1 MIAGKKIIIV
11 GGGTAAWIS
20 AFMFKSLGNCQDISV
35 IEPEINQPIGV
46 GESTTPHFW
55 FFLNRWCPYFDEKDF
70 IKKTGSTLK
79 FGVVHENWTDDG
91 SRFLNPI
98 DSLGRINK
106 ESFPTDFDYVRSY
119 CVANGLDPAVGYEA
133 DVIKD
138 GLVPFE
144 ATKNGNFS
152 QKGNYAY
159 HLNIDNTLTYFKVIG
174 QKIGIKLIKS
184 GVSRVNSSEGIDSL
198 LLENGETIQGDF
210 FVDCTGTKRILMNAL
225 HSPFIL
231 YKELPLDSAII
242 FKKRQETEIRNYTL
256 AKATLDGWQWEIPV
270 KNEIHCGY
278 LYASDLVDESSLQEK
293 FGPNSKLL
301 KFQSG
306 RTKKF
311 LNKNVISIGL
321 SSGFVEPL
329 EATSLHAS
337 LVQLNVFLSEYFRP
351 DFNYKN
357 IVLEEKYN
365 SRMGKFWDSIRDWI
379 RMHYF
384 TSRQDSLFW
393 KEVQGLDL
401 SLALEEKMEIFKLRM
416 PRESDCQPDEIY
428 QNSLTFHVLNGMNLL
443 NPKIAERELDFYGL
457 KETAVS
463 RLLGIRKDCQNFTKN
478 FVSHKY
484 YLENI

>member
-1 MIAGKKIIIV
+1 MIGKKIIIV

-20 AFMFKSLGNCQDISV
+20 AFMFKSLGNCSDVTV
-35 IEPEINQPIGV
+35 IEPEVNQPIGV

-79 FGVVHENWTDDG
+79 FGVVHEDWLGDG
-91 SRFLNPI
+91 KQFLNPI

-106 ESFPTDFDYVRSY
+106 ENFPTDFDYVRSY
-119 CVANGLDPAVGYEA
+119 CVANNLDPAVGYESLM
-133 DVIKD
+133 IRE
-138 GLVPFE
+138 GLAPFE
-144 ATKNGNFS
+144 RLNGDLI

-159 HLNIDNTLTYFKVIG
+159 HLNIDNTLIYFKIVA
-174 QKIGIKLIKS
+174 QKIGIKSIKS
-184 GVSRVNSSEGIDSL
+184 GVSQINRSEGIDSL
-198 LLENGETIQGDF
+198 VLENGEAVNGDF
-210 FVDCTGTKRILMNAL
+210 FVDCTGSKRILMNSL
-225 HSPFIL
+225 NTSVVL

-242 FKKRQETEIRNYTL
+242 FKKSQEEQIRNYTL
-256 AKATLDGWQWEIPV
+256 AKATTDGWQWEIPV
-270 KNEIHCGY
+270 KDEIHCGY
-278 LYASDLVDESSLQEK
+278 LYASDLVNEDELQER
-293 FGPNSKLL
+293 FGSGSKML

-306 RTKKF
+306 RSKKF
-311 LNKNVISIGL
+311 LVKNVLSVGL

-351 DFNYKN
+351 DFNYN
-357 IVLEEKYN
+357 NSVLEERYN
-365 SRMGKFWDSIRDWI
+365 SRMGNFWDSIRDWI

-384 TSRQDSLFW
+384 TSRNDSLFW
-393 KEVQGLDL
+393 KEVQRLDI
-401 SLALEEKMEIFKLRM
+401 SANLEEKMEIFKLRM
-416 PRESDCQPDEIY
+416 PRESDCGPGEIY

-443 NPKIAERELDFYGL
+443 DPKVAEKELDFYGL
-457 KETAVS
+457 KDTAVFK
-463 RLLGIRKDCQNFTKN
+463 LLEIRKDCQNFTKN